1 MTADLDRAVRS
12 SLGDILAA
20 APEPDDHPAQ
30 LLADSGA
37 TSTRRPYLAV
47 AASLFVLAGVGG
59 LVAIGTNNDAAPIQP
74 GAANDPSETSPATAA
89 TTTTL
94 LGQTTSSVV
103 VNPTPNCSSTNAQ
116 SVVPNV
122 AGMSWVDAADAL
134 LAAGLASNALP
145 ELPAPF
151 ETPDADY
158 YVIIRQATVPGTA
171 APCGT
176 TIDITVAYQPGIL
189 YVVQDGD
196 TYQSIAASHGITLEQ
211 LLGFQ
216 GLSVAELEAS
226 GRNPSAPLAL
236 GQALRLS
243 VCRSS
248 NAPAP
253 QACSGPSSDLDT
265 VPPSIDP
272 ATANTAPATTTPLP

>member
-1 MTADLDRAVRS
+1 MTTDLDRAVRS
-12 SLGDILAA
+12 SLGDIIAT
-20 APEPDDHPAQ
+20 APQPDDHPAQ

-47 AASLFVLAGVGG
+47 AASLVVLAGVGG
-59 LVAIGTNNDAAPIQP
+59 LVAIGTDNDAGPTQP
-74 GAANDPSETSPATAA
+74 GAANDSAETSPAIAE

-94 LGQTTSSVV
+94 LGQTASPAA

-145 ELPAPF
+145 ELPGPSDAPA
-151 ETPDADY
+151 ADL
-158 YVIIRQATVPGTA
+158 YVIIRQATIPGTI

-176 TIDITVAYQPGIL
+176 TVDITVAYQPGTL
-189 YVVQDGD
+189 YIVQGGD
-196 TYQSIAASHGITLEQ
+196 TYQSIAASQGITLDQ

-226 GRNPSAPLAL
+226 GRNPSTPLAL
-236 GQALRLS
+236 GQALRLG
-243 VCRSS
+243 VCPSS
-248 NAPAP
+248 NATEPP
-253 QACSGPSSDLDT
+253 ACSGPSSDLDT
-265 VPPSIDP
+265 FPPSIDP
-272 ATANTAPATTTPLP
+272 ATEYAAETTISLP

>member
-12 SLGDILAA
+12 SLGDIIAA

-37 TSTRRPYLAV
+37 TSMLRPYLAV
-47 AASLFVLAGVGG
+47 AASLVVLAGLGG
-59 LVAIGTNNDAAPIQP
+59 LVAIGANNDTDPIQT

-89 TTTTL
+89 TTTL
-94 LGQTTSSVV
+94 PGQTTSSVV

-134 LAAGLASNALP
+134 FAAGLASNALP

-176 TIDITVAYQPGIL
+176 TIDITVAYQPGFL

-196 TYQSIAASHGITLEQ
+196 SYQSIADSMGITLEQ

-236 GQALRLS
+236 GQALR
-243 VCRSS
+243 VRMCRSS
-248 NAPAP
+248 DAPAP

-265 VPPSIDP
+265 VPPSIAP
-272 ATANTAPATTTPLP
+272 ATANTAATTTTPP

>member
-1 MTADLDRAVRS
+1 MTTDLDRAVRS
-12 SLGDILAA
+12 SLGDIIAT
-20 APEPDDHPAQ
+20 APQPDEHPAQ
-30 LLADSGA
+30 LLADGGA

-47 AASLFVLAGVGG
+47 AASLIVLAGVGG
-59 LVAIGTNNDAAPIQP
+59 LVAIGTNNDAAPIRP
-74 GAANDPSETSPATAA
+74 GAATDPSETSPATAA

-94 LGQTTSSVV
+94 LGQTTSPAV

-151 ETPDADY
+151 ETPDADL
-158 YVIIRQATVPGTA
+158 YVIIRQATIPGTA

-176 TIDITVAYQPGIL
+176 TVDITVAYQPGTL

-196 TYQSIAASHGITLEQ
+196 TYQSIAASQGITLEQ

-216 GLSVAELEAS
+216 GLSVAELETS
-226 GRNPSAPLAL
+226 GRNPSTALAL
-236 GQALRLS
+236 GQALRISL
-243 VCRSS
+243 CPSS
-248 NAPAP
+248 NTLAPP
-253 QACSGPSSDLDT
+253 ACSGPSSDLDT
-265 VPPSIDP
+265 VPPSLGP
-272 ATANTAPATTTPLP
+272 ATANTAATTTTLP

>member
-1 MTADLDRAVRS
+1 MTTDLDRAVRS
-12 SLGDILAA
+12 SLGDIIAT
-20 APEPDDHPAQ
+20 APQPDDHPAQ

-37 TSTRRPYLAV
+37 TSKRRPYLAV
-47 AASLFVLAGVGG
+47 AASLVVLAGVGG
-59 LVAIGTNNDAAPIQP
+59 LVAIGTNNDAAPTQP
-74 GAANDPSETSPATAA
+74 GAANDPTETSPGIAD

-94 LGQTTSSVV
+94 LGQTSSPAA
-103 VNPTPNCSSTNAQ
+103 VNPTPTCSSTNAQ
-116 SVVPNV
+116 SEVPNV
-122 AGMSWVDAADAL
+122 AGMSWVHAADAL

-145 ELPAPF
+145 ELPGPSDA
-151 ETPDADY
+151 PDADL
-158 YVIIRQATVPGTA
+158 YVIIRQATIPGTT

-176 TIDITVAYQPGIL
+176 TVDITVAYQPGTL

-196 TYQSIAASHGITLEQ
+196 TYQSIAVAQGITLEQ
-211 LLGFQ
+211 LLALQ
-216 GLSVAELEAS
+216 GLSVEELEAS
-226 GRNPSAPLAL
+226 CRNASTLLAL

-243 VCRSS
+243 ACPSA

-272 ATANTAPATTTPLP
+272 ATANTAATTTTRP